1 MAETTENMLA
11 ISSHA
16 QLLAGEEMPQITRLR
31 ESQTDNLKKGEGET
45 DPRLA
50 VKLPGLKLKTPVMPA
65 SGTCWYG
72 QEIAR
77 DYDLN
82 KLGAI
87 VLKTTTLRPRE
98 GNGQPRLLK
107 SGEEWMNCNGLHNV
121 GVDNLISDKLVWLEE
136 NYPDLPV
143 IASVAGNSVEEYEQM
158 AAKLNKA
165 SHLAALELNISC
177 PNVKAGGQAMGVDP
191 QVVEELTSRCVQ
203 ASSKPVYVKLT
214 PNVTDITAIALAAE
228 RGGAAGLTMI
238 NTLTGLRFDLASRK
252 PILSNVTGG
261 VSGPALK
268 PICLRLI
275 HQVRRVSD
283 IPIIGVGGITSA
295 EDVLEYLIAG
305 AQAVQVGSASFTDPL
320 ALPKIISAL
329 PLVMDQYGIDNLSTL
344 RGE

>member
-11 ISSHA
+11 ISAHA
-16 QLLAGEEMPQITRLR
+16 QLLAGEETPQITRPSSTR
-31 ESQTDNLKKGEGET
+31 PDNLKKGGVVS
-45 DPRLA
+45 DPRLG
-50 VKLPGLKLKTPVMPA
+50 VELPGLKLKNPVMPA

-82 KLGAI
+82 RLGAI

-121 GVDNLISDKLVWLEE
+121 GVEQLLADKLVWLEE

-143 IASVAGNSVEEYEQM
+143 IASVAGNSVEEYEQV
-158 AAKLNKA
+158 ATKLNKS

-191 QVVEELTSRCVQ
+191 EVVEELTRRCVQ

-214 PNVTDITAIALAAE
+214 PNVTDITTIALAAE

-275 HQVRRVSD
+275 HQVRQVSD